1 MLQPLTY
8 VFFGLFVALTIV
20 QLVAA
25 FLEKEMLRKITK
37 PFCVFFLAL
46 AVVVTLPTHPLIYI
60 GAFLGVLG
68 DIALISKNKKI
79 FLLGTFLFLFGHFCY
94 LSEALFIMMKNQPL
108 DWWFYV
114 VVGFAVLL
122 IILGGYPFSKKITGT
137 RYLALA
143 GNFYIGVLLLVSVVS
158 IIASVQGYANFMILG
173 VLGGVSFLASD
184 MILTKSFFIK
194 DFRRRDYYIMLFY
207 LIGQALILIGITF
220 TYVLV

>member
-8 VFFGLFVALTIV
+8 VFFGLFLVVAIV

-68 DIALISKNKKI
+68 DIVLLFKNKKI
-79 FLLGTFLFLFGHFCY
+79 FLLGTILFLLGHFCY
-94 LSEALFIMMKNQPL
+94 LSEVLFIMMKNQPL

-114 VVGFAVLL
+114 VVGFAILL
-122 IILGGYPFSKKITGT
+122 ITLVGYPFSKKITRT
-137 RYLALA
+137 RYLALT
-143 GNFYIGVLLLVSVVS
+143 GNIYLGVLLLVSVVS
-158 IIASVQGYANFMILG
+158 IIASVKGYANFMILG
-173 VLGGVSFLASD
+173 VLGGISFLASD
-184 MILTKSFFIK
+184 LILTKSFFIK

-207 LIGQALILIGITF
+207 LLGQAFILVGITF

>member
-1 MLQPLTY
+1 MLQPITY
-8 VFFGLFVALTIV
+8 VFFGLFVAATII
-20 QLVAA
+20 QLVSA
-25 FLEKEMLRKITK
+25 FLEKETLRKITK

-46 AVVVTLPTHPLIYI
+46 AVVVTLPTHPLVYI

-79 FLLGTFLFLFGHFCY
+79 FLLGTILFLSGHFCY
-94 LSEALFIMMKNQPL
+94 LGEVLFIMMKSQPL
-108 DWWFYV
+108 DWWFYA

-122 IILGGYPFSKKITGT
+122 ITLAGYPFSKKITAT

-143 GNFYIGVLLLVSVVS
+143 GNIYMGVLLLVSVVS
-158 IIASVQGYANFMILG
+158 IIASARGYADFMILG
-173 VLGGVSFLASD
+173 VIGGISFLASD

-194 DFRRRDYYIMLFY
+194 DFKRRDYYIMLFY
-207 LIGQALILIGITF
+207 LLGQALILTGITL

>member
-8 VFFGLFVALTIV
+8 VFFGLFVAMAIV
-20 QLVAA
+20 QLVVA

-46 AVVVTLPTHPLIYI
+46 AVAVTLPTHPLIYI

-68 DIALISKNKKI
+68 DIALIFKNKKI
-79 FLLGTFLFLFGHFCY
+79 FLLGTILFLFGHFCY
-94 LSEALFIMMKNQPL
+94 LCEALFIMMRSQPL

-114 VVGFAVLL
+114 VVGFAILL
-122 IILGGYPFSKKITGT
+122 ITLAGYPFSKKIAGT

-143 GNFYIGVLLLVSVVS
+143 GNIYMGVLLLVSVVS
-158 IIASVQGYANFMILG
+158 IIASVKGYANFMILG
-173 VLGGVSFLASD
+173 VLGGISFLASD
-184 MILTKSFFIK
+184 LILTKSFFIK

-207 LIGQALILIGITF
+207 LLGQAFILVGITF